1 MDSAWQAAQA
11 GAAAAP
17 PRPPMNAIPPTNSP
31 IIAAFTAH
39 TPGSAAAYAEARTH
53 FPGGVTHDTRYV
65 RPHPIAVARAAG
77 ARKWDVDGNEYID
90 YAGGH
95 GALILGHAHPV
106 VTARVAEQLA
116 KGTHYGANHALE
128 NRWAELIKDMLPS
141 AQMIRF
147 TNSGTEA
154 TLMALRVAR
163 AATGRSKLLRLR
175 GHFHGWHDHVAFGV
189 TNHFDGTPTPGI
201 LEGLSESVL
210 LADPNDDAG
219 LSALLAAHGHEIA
232 AAILEPTG
240 STYGQVP
247 LRPDFV
253 HLLRAETAKHGVVL
267 VFDEVVTGFR
277 VARGGAQ
284 EVLGITPDLTTL
296 AKILAGGLPGGAV
309 VGRTDLLELLDPERA
324 AARGVE
330 KIPHQGTY
338 NANPLSAAAGIATLE
353 ILRDTD
359 AIARTHA
366 TAATLRGAM
375 NDVLDALSIPWA
387 VYGQH
392 TGIHIFTNWNRLP
405 ITPRGF
411 DPLALGYADL
421 KAPRGNASI
430 VKLLLAMRTH
440 GVDFSPWPGGP
451 VSAMHGPAEI
461 EATVAAF
468 RAALLDL
475 RAEGEIA

>member
-1 MDSAWQAAQA
+1 
-11 GAAAAP
+11 
-17 PRPPMNAIPPTNSP
+17 MNAIPPTNSP
-31 IIAAFTAH
+31 IVSAFVTH
-39 TPGSAAAYAEARTH
+39 TPGSAAAYAEAREH

-77 ARKWDVDGNEYID
+77 ARKWDVDGNEYVD

-95 GALILGHAHPV
+95 GALILGHAHPE

-128 NRWAELIKDMLPS
+128 NRWAELIKSMVPS
-141 AQMIRF
+141 AEMIRF

-175 GHFHGWHDHVAFGV
+175 GHFHGWHDHMAFGV

-201 LEGLSESVL
+201 LEGLSDNVL
-210 LADPNDDAG
+210 LIDPNDEAG
-219 LSALLAAHGHEIA
+219 LAAVIAAEGGNIA

-247 LRPDFV
+247 LRDGFV
-253 HLLRAETAKHGVVL
+253 HALRAATAQHGIVL

-277 VARGGAQ
+277 VAKGGAQ

-309 VGRTDLLELLDPERA
+309 VGRRDLLELLDPERA

-366 TAATLRGAM
+366 YAADLRAAM
-375 NDVLDALSIPWA
+375 NRVLVEMSVPWA
-387 VYGQH
+387 VYGRH
-392 TGIHIFTNWNRLP
+392 TGIHIFTNWKNLP
-405 ITPRGF
+405 ITPSTF
-411 DPLALGYADL
+411 DPLAMGYADL
-421 KAPRGNASI
+421 KVPRGLQT
-430 VKLLLAMRTH
+430 VTKLLLAMRTH

-451 VSAMHGPAEI
+451 VSAAHGPAEM

-468 RAALLDL
+468 RRALGDL

>member
-1 MDSAWQAAQA
+1 
-11 GAAAAP
+11 
-17 PRPPMNAIPPTNSP
+17 MNAVPPSNSP
-31 IIAAFTAH
+31 IIAAFAAQ
-39 TPGSAAAYAEARTH
+39 TPGSAAAYAEARRH
-53 FPGGVTHDTRYV
+53 FPGGVTHDVRYV
-65 RPHPIAVARAAG
+65 RPHPLAVTHAAG
-77 ARKWDVDGNEYID
+77 ARKWDVDGREYVD

-95 GALILGHAHPV
+95 GALILGHAHPA
-106 VTARVAEQLA
+106 VTAAVAQQAAL
-116 KGTHYGANHALE
+116 GTHYGANHALE
-128 NRWAELIKDMLPS
+128 NRWAALIKAMMPN
-141 AQMIRF
+141 AEMIRF

-154 TLMALRVAR
+154 TLMALRLAR
-163 AATGRSKLLRLR
+163 AATGRDKLLRLR
-175 GHFHGWHDHVAFGV
+175 GHFHGWHDHMAFGV

-201 LEGLSESVL
+201 LPGLTENVL
-210 LADPNDDAG
+210 LADPNDEDG
-219 LSALLAAHGHEIA
+219 LKALMAAHGSEIA

-247 LRPDFV
+247 LRESFV
-253 HLLRAETAKHGVVL
+253 HLLRAETEKHGALL

-284 EVLGITPDLTTL
+284 EVLGIRPDLTTL
-296 AKILAGGLPGGAV
+296 AKVLAGGLPGGAV
-309 VGRTDLLELLDPERA
+309 AGRQDLLELLDPERA

-359 AIARTHA
+359 AIARAHA
-366 TAATLRGAM
+366 YAAGLRAAM
-375 NDVLDALSIPWA
+375 NGVLEELAVPWA
-387 VYGQH
+387 VYGSH

-411 DPLALGYADL
+411 DPLAMGYADL
-421 KAPRGNASI
+421 KVPRGTQ
-430 VKLLLAMRTH
+430 VVTKLLLALRTH

-451 VSAMHGPAEI
+451 VSAAHGDAER

-468 RAALLDL
+468 RSALRDL

>member
-1 MDSAWQAAQA
+1 
-11 GAAAAP
+11 
-17 PRPPMNAIPPTNSP
+17 MNAIPPTNSP
-31 IIAAFTAH
+31 IVSAFIAH
-39 TPGSAAAYAEARTH
+39 TPGSAAAYAEARQH

-65 RPHPIAVARAAG
+65 RPHPLAIARAAG
-77 ARKWDVDGNEYID
+77 PRKWDVDGNEYVD

-95 GALILGHAHPV
+95 GALILGHAHPA
-106 VTARVAEQLA
+106 VTAAVAGQLA

-128 NRWAELIKDMLPS
+128 NRWAELIKSMVPS
-141 AQMIRF
+141 AEMIRF

-163 AATGRSKLLRLR
+163 AATGRKKLLRLR
-175 GHFHGWHDHVAFGV
+175 GHFHGWHDHMAFGV

-201 LEGLSESVL
+201 LEGLSESVVL
-210 LADPNDDAG
+210 LDPNDEAG
-219 LSALLAAHGHEIA
+219 LAALMAAQGSEIA

-247 LRPDFV
+247 LRDSFV

-277 VARGGAQ
+277 VAKGGAQ
-284 EVLGITPDLTTL
+284 EVLGIRPDLTTL

-309 VGRTDLLELLDPERA
+309 VGRKDLLELLDPERA

-359 AIARTHA
+359 AIARAHA
-366 TAATLRGAM
+366 TAAALRGAM
-375 NDVLDALSIPWA
+375 NQVLEEMSVPWA
-387 VYGQH
+387 VYGRH
-392 TGIHIFTNWNRLP
+392 TGVHIFTNWKHLP
-405 ITPRGF
+405 ITPAGF
-411 DPLALGYADL
+411 DPLAMGYADL
-421 KAPRGNASI
+421 KVPRGLQT
-430 VKLLLAMRTH
+430 VTKLLLAMRTH

-451 VSAMHGPAEI
+451 VSAAHGPAEV

-468 RAALLDL
+468 RAALRDL

>member
-1 MDSAWQAAQA
+1 
-11 GAAAAP
+11 
-17 PRPPMNAIPPTNSP
+17 MNAIPPTNSP
-31 IIAAFTAH
+31 IVSAFVTH
-39 TPGSAAAYAEARTH
+39 TPGSAAAYAEAREH

-77 ARKWDVDGNEYID
+77 ARKWDVDGNEYVD

-95 GALILGHAHPV
+95 GALILGHAHPE

-128 NRWAELIKDMLPS
+128 NRWAELIKSMVPS
-141 AQMIRF
+141 AEMIRF

-163 AATGRSKLLRLR
+163 AATGRTKLLRLR
-175 GHFHGWHDHVAFGV
+175 GHFHGWHDHMAFGV

-201 LEGLSESVL
+201 LEGLSDNVL
-210 LADPNDDAG
+210 LIDPNDEAG
-219 LSALLAAHGHEIA
+219 LAAMMAAEGSNIA

-247 LRPDFV
+247 LRDSFV
-253 HLLRAETAKHGVVL
+253 HALRAATAQHGIVL

-277 VARGGAQ
+277 VAKGGAQ
-284 EVLGITPDLTTL
+284 EVLGIRPDLTTL

-309 VGRTDLLELLDPERA
+309 VGRRDLLELLDPERA

-366 TAATLRGAM
+366 YAAGLRGAM
-375 NDVLDALSIPWA
+375 NQVLVEMSVPWA
-387 VYGQH
+387 VYGRH
-392 TGIHIFTNWNRLP
+392 TGIHIFTNWKNLP
-405 ITPRGF
+405 ITPSSF
-411 DPLALGYADL
+411 DPLAMGYADL
-421 KAPRGNASI
+421 KVPRGLQT
-430 VKLLLAMRTH
+430 VTKLLLAMRTH

-451 VSAMHGPAEI
+451 VSAAHGPAEM
-461 EATVAAF
+461 ETTVAAF
-468 RAALLDL
+468 RRALGDL

>member
-17 PRPPMNAIPPTNSP
+17 PRPPMKAIPPTNSP

-77 ARKWDVDGNEYID
+77 ARKWDVDGHEYID

-253 HLLRAETAKHGVVL
+253 HLLRAATAKHGVVL

>member
-1 MDSAWQAAQA
+1 
-11 GAAAAP
+11 
-17 PRPPMNAIPPTNSP
+17 MNAIPPTNSP
-31 IIAAFTAH
+31 IIAAFVAH

-65 RPHPIAVARAAG
+65 RPHPIAVAHAAG
-77 ARKWDVDGNEYID
+77 ARKWDVDGHEYID

-116 KGTHYGANHALE
+116 RGTHYGANHALE
-128 NRWAELIKDMLPS
+128 NRWAQLIKELVPS
-141 AQMIRF
+141 AEMIRF

-175 GHFHGWHDHVAFGV
+175 GHFHGWHDHMAFGV

-201 LEGLSESVL
+201 LEGLTENVL
-210 LADPNDDAG
+210 LADPNDEAG
-219 LSALLAAHGHEIA
+219 LRALMAEHGATIA

-253 HLLRAETAKHGVVL
+253 HLLRALTAQHGAVL

-284 EVLGITPDLTTL
+284 EALGITPDLTTL

-309 VGRTDLLELLDPERA
+309 VGRADLLELLDPERA

-366 TAATLRGAM
+366 TAAALRAAM
-375 NDVLDALSIPWA
+375 NDVLEALSVPWA

-392 TGIHIFTNWNRLP
+392 TGVHIFTNWNRLP

-421 KAPRGNASI
+421 KAPRGHPTI
-430 VKLLLAMRTH
+430 TKLLLAMRTH

-451 VSAMHGPAEI
+451 LSAAHGPAEV
-461 EATVAAF
+461 EATAAAF

>member
-1 MDSAWQAAQA
+1 
-11 GAAAAP
+11 
-17 PRPPMNAIPPTNSP
+17 MNAIPPTNSP
-31 IIAAFTAH
+31 IIAAFVAH
-39 TPGSAAAYAEARTH
+39 TPGSAEAYAEARTH
-53 FPGGVTHDTRYV
+53 FPGGVTHDTRFV

-77 ARKWDVDGNEYID
+77 ARKWDVDGKDYVE

-95 GALILGHAHPV
+95 GALILGHAHPQV
-106 VTARVAEQLA
+106 MAAVAEQLA
-116 KGTHYGANHALE
+116 KGTHYGANHLLE
-128 NRWAELIKDMLPS
+128 NRWAALIKSMMP
-141 AQMIRF
+141 AAEMIRF

-163 AATGRSKLLRLR
+163 AATGRTKLLRLR
-175 GHFHGWHDHVAFGV
+175 GHFHGWHDHMAFGV

-201 LEGLSESVL
+201 LENLAGNVVL
-210 LADPNDDAG
+210 VDPNDEAG
-219 LSALLAAHGHEIA
+219 LAAVMAAHGSEIA

-247 LRPDFV
+247 LRDSFV
-253 HLLRAETAKHGVVL
+253 HLLRAETAKHGIVL

-309 VGRTDLLELLDPERA
+309 VGRRDLLELLDPERA

-338 NANPLSAAAGIATLE
+338 NANPVSAAAGIATLE

-359 AIARTHA
+359 AIARAHA
-366 TAATLRGAM
+366 YAAELRAAM
-375 NDVLDALSIPWA
+375 NQALVEMAVPWA
-387 VYGQH
+387 VYGSH

-405 ITPRGF
+405 ITPGSF
-411 DPLALGYADL
+411 DPLAMGYADL
-421 KAPRGNASI
+421 KVPRGLQT
-430 VKLLLAMRTH
+430 VTKLLLAMRTH

-451 VSAMHGPAEI
+451 VSAAHGPAELA
-461 EATVAAF
+461 ATVAAF
-468 RAALLDL
+468 RAALAAL
-475 RAEGEIA
+475 RAEGEVA

>member
-17 PRPPMNAIPPTNSP
+17 PRPPMKAIPPTNSP

-77 ARKWDVDGNEYID
+77 ARKWDVDGHEYID